1 MAAALVSLALLRAP
15 LTTGPTN
22 PAPLTFPSNRLSTT
36 LAVAAAR
43 SRMRPTMPPV
53 NAWTGVPLETLKSP
67 KSAPAT
73 TRAFTTLQ
81 SDTAT
86 VAAGLPLLGPE

>member
-1 MAAALVSLALLRAP
+1 
-15 LTTGPTN
+15 
-22 PAPLTFPSNRLSTT
+22 
-36 LAVAAAR
+36 
-43 SRMRPTMPPV
+43 MRPTMPPV